1 MEQSMYH
8 TIQPPVSLMA
18 TPYMASPSQ
27 SSIAA
32 AAAMRPFA
40 MRQTY
45 YPLPPIHSY
54 YPMTPMSSPLD
65 AVSAVATRALSVENM
80 KAMNMN
86 VNMNVMMVASSASPS
101 PSSSSLSATQ
111 SPLLQS
117 PTIVAH
123 NHASTSMV
131 PLSQLQRASRFG
143 VSGRVPIHFLLNH
156 TTSADVEPVVVT
168 TTLAQEQGQLLQQQQ
183 QHPESHDK
191 ADVEPVVVTTTLAQE
206 QGQLLQQ
213 QQQHQQQQYQSR
225 MNSLESLPSLAPR
238 PRSDD
243 RNIPDDETMAGDE
256 DDMDP
261 GDQRNEEEDMS
272 NSLSHAAS
280 NNSKKTSSSPSKK
293 EKETDGRKR
302 WLPEEDEIIR
312 TMVAKQG
319 AQKWN
324 QIADKIPGRNGNQV
338 RLRWCQYLSPEVSKT
353 EFSEQDDVNILRL
366 QQVHGN
372 KWKVIGKIIGKRHS
386 YNDIKNRY
394 HALQRRMHAKNR

>member
-1 MEQSMYH
+1 MYH

-168 TTLAQEQGQLLQQQQ
+168 TTLAQEQGQLLQQ
-183 QHPESHDK
+183 
-191 ADVEPVVVTTTLAQE
+191 
-206 QGQLLQQ
+206 
-213 QQQHQQQQYQSR
+213 QQQQYQSR